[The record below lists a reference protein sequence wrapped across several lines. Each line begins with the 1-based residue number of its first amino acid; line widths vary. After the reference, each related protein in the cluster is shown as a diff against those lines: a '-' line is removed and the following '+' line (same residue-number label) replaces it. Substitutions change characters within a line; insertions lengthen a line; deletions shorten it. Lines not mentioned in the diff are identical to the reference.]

1 MFNAPPL
8 AAMFVTGII
17 LAPAVMATP
26 AVQDLSDLRNVINS
40 VAATIG
46 SPQYTNIGWSLFGGS
61 NEMGTAD
68 LIKNITSAI
77 LQSKFQVDTNK
88 VRSLSNTSELQLTL
102 I

>member
-1 MFNAPPL
+1 MFIAPIP
-8 AAMFVTGII
+8 AAMLVTGII

-26 AVQDLSDLRNVINS
+26 AVQDLTDLRTVINS

-46 SPQYTNIGWSLFGGS
+46 SPQNPNKGWSLFGSS

-68 LIKNITSAI
+68 LINNITSTI

-88 VRSLSNTSELQLTL
+88 VGSLSNTWEL
-102 I
+102 